1 MNKKIIFIL
10 AIVLTAVLIITCLSA
25 SGLLDIFNFDDTAA
39 NNETN
44 LIVGFNAQFPPFGYQ
59 DDYGNYVGFD
69 LALAEEVCDR
79 NNWTFVPQP
88 IIDWNSKKLELDG
101 GEIDCLWS
109 EFTIN
114 GREDEY
120 TWTEPYFN
128 NTKVVI
134 VNKNSGISTLND
146 LKGKTIEVQQGSSA
160 LRILKNENKSL
171 GDSVAEIKEVDG
183 YDSALMDLESGVCDA
198 VICDI
203 GLGYYKIT
211 EKFNNGNLEVLN
223 ETLSHEVY
231 GVAFKKGNTDLRDQ
245 VQKTLDEMFK
255 DGTVDEIAQ
264 NYSQYKIPERLIH
277 PWLKRVKIEG

>member
-10 AIVLTAVLIITCLSA
+10 TLVLASSLMMACVSA
-25 SGLLDIFNFDDTAA
+25 QTMFDFFSTESEPV

-59 DDYGNYVGFD
+59 DDNGNYVGFD
-69 LALAEEVCDR
+69 LDLAKEVCDR
-79 NNWTFVPQP
+79 NNWTFIPQP
-88 IIDWNSKKLELDG
+88 IIDWNSKQLELNG

-114 GREDEY
+114 GREDDY
-120 TWTEPYFN
+120 TWSEPYFN

-134 VNKNSGISTLND
+134 VKKDSGISTLDD

-160 LRILKNENKSL
+160 LRVLKEDNKTL
-171 GDSVAEIKEVDG
+171 GDSLAEITEVDG

-198 VICDI
+198 VICDS

-211 EKFNNGNLEVLN
+211 EKFKGSDLEILN
-223 ETLSHEVY
+223 DTLSQEVY
-231 GVAFKKGNTDLRDQ
+231 GVAFKKGNTELKDQ
-245 VQKTLDEMFK
+245 VQKTLDEMYK
-255 DGTVDEIAQ
+255 DGTVDKIAQ
-264 NYSQYKIPERLIH
+264 NYSQYHIPERVMH
-277 PWLKRVKIEG
+277 P

>member
-1 MNKKIIFIL
+1 MNKKIIF
-10 AIVLTAVLIITCLSA
+10 VLTLVLAASLMMACVSA
-25 SGLLDIFNFDDTAA
+25 QTIFDFFSTEPEPV

-44 LIVGFNAQFPPFGYQ
+44 FIVGFNAQFPPFGYQ
-59 DDYGNYVGFD
+59 DDNGNYTGFD
-69 LALAEEVCDR
+69 LDLAKEVCDR
-79 NNWTFVPQP
+79 NNWTFIPQP
-88 IIDWNSKKLELDG
+88 IIDWNSKQMELNG
-101 GEIDCLWS
+101 GEVDCLWS

-114 GREDEY
+114 GREDDY
-120 TWTEPYFN
+120 TWSEPYFN

-134 VNKNSGISTLND
+134 VKKDSGISTLDD

-160 LRILKNENKSL
+160 LRVLKEENKTF
-171 GDSVAEIKEVDG
+171 GDSLAEITEVDG

-198 VICDI
+198 VICDS

-211 EKFNNGNLEVLN
+211 EKFSDSDLEILN

-231 GVAFKKGNTDLRDQ
+231 GVAFKKGNTELKDQ

-264 NYSQYKIPERLIH
+264 NYSQYKIPERVIQ
-277 PWLKRVKIEG
+277 P